1 MLGSVLTTVEQVWRH
16 LLVAAGEGQRRW
28 PSVTRLAD
36 ELGLAG
42 SSVHQALRHPVEIGA
57 VSVRATGGLRVL
69 DPGRLLLLWA
79 GRRHLDRDVR
89 DRFYLP
95 ASAPVVERAITNPKA
110 VLGGHGAVV
119 ARLGVNTIADYDRV
133 IVYGAPRIDVSHLP
147 DFAGRTGVLVLEPDP
162 LLARYGRVTPLAQ
175 AWVDLFALPGWQ
187 AARFVHELL
196 PRLVSEDAGLLPA

>member
-1 MLGSVLTTVEQVWRH
+1 M
-16 LLVAAGEGQRRW
+16 AAGEGQRRW

-42 SSVHQALRHPVEIGA
+42 SSVHQSLRHPVEIGA
-57 VSVRATGGLRVL
+57 VTVRATGGLRVL

-79 GRRHLDRDVR
+79 GRRHLDRDIQ
-89 DRFYLP
+89 DRFYVR
-95 ASAPVVERAITNPKA
+95 ARAPVVEQAITNPKA
-110 VLGGHGAVV
+110 ILGGHGAVI
-119 ARLGVNTIADYDRV
+119 ARLGVNTIADYDQV
-133 IVYGAPRIDVSHLP
+133 VVYGDPRISAASRP
-147 DFAGRTGVLVLEPDP
+147 DSNGRTSVLVLEPDP

-196 PRLVSEDAGLLPA
+196 PRLVGEDAGLLPA